1 MTKQKKS
8 FFEKLT
14 GIQRIDDEENEIEI
28 NDTSLPSKKK
38 EEIDLGLDDKE
49 EVDNDFFEKEDDDFK
64 AKDDPFE
71 EKLNETTTDDF
82 EEDDFSAVEEEDD
95 EDIVAPPKP
104 SKTPVKKDLSD
115 EEVEEVDAEGQL
127 TIDVYQTNKDIVIKS
142 TIAGVKPEDLDVDI
156 NSEMVT
162 IKGKRTQD
170 EEIDVENYYY
180 QECYWGPFS
189 RSIILP
195 VEIVTEKAEA
205 TMKNGILTI
214 RLPKMEVA
222 KTRKL
227 QVRGF

>member
-1 MTKQKKS
+1 E
-8 FFEKLT
+8 F
-14 GIQRIDDEENEIEI
+14 
-28 NDTSLPSKKK
+28 PS
-38 EEIDLGLDDKE
+38 
-49 EVDNDFFEKEDDDFK
+49 
-64 AKDDPFE
+64 KDDPAKNEKKSLSVKPDNEIKE
-71 EKLNETTTDDF
+71 ETGDDLISPITPAEPTKL
-82 EEDDFSAVEEEDD
+82 AVEPEKKD
-95 EDIVAPPKP
+95 ED
-104 SKTPVKKDLSD
+104 
-115 EEVEEVDAEGQL
+115 EEEPEVDAEGQL
-127 TIDVYQTNKDIVIKS
+127 TIDVYQTDKDIVIKS

-162 IKGKRTQD
+162 VKGKRTQD
-170 EEIDVENYYY
+170 EEADSENYYY

-222 KTRKL
+222 RSRKL

>member
-14 GIQRIDDEENEIEI
+14 GIQKVDDESEIEITDSSKPEEKELQETDDPYEFPTNEEKEEPKNDLFEENEKQADEI
-28 NDTSLPSKKK
+28 VEESGEDLITPASSAPEPKPEENERPEKPEE
-38 EEIDLGLDDKE
+38 EEIG
-49 EVDNDFFEKEDDDFK
+49 
-64 AKDDPFE
+64 
-71 EKLNETTTDDF
+71 
-82 EEDDFSAVEEEDD
+82 
-95 EDIVAPPKP
+95 
-104 SKTPVKKDLSD
+104 
-115 EEVEEVDAEGQL
+115 VDAEGQL
-127 TIDVYQTNKDIVIKS
+127 TIDVYQTPKDIVIKS

-162 IKGKRTQD
+162 IKGKRTQED
-170 EEIDVENYYY
+170 EVDSEDYYY
-180 QECYWGPFS
+180 QECYWGTFS

-214 RLPKMEVA
+214 KLPKMEVA
-222 KTRKL
+222 KSRKL

>member
-14 GIQRIDDEENEIEI
+14 GIQRIEDESEIEINDSSLPKKEIIEDDPYEFPTKNNSSEEIEDDDDDFFKEKSHSELEENEIEEE
-28 NDTSLPSKKK
+28 DLVGPSTPKESKPSFKK
-38 EEIDLGLDDKE
+38 EM
-49 EVDNDFFEKEDDDFK
+49 
-64 AKDDPFE
+64 
-71 EKLNETTTDDF
+71 
-82 EEDDFSAVEEEDD
+82 EEEP
-95 EDIVAPPKP
+95 E
-104 SKTPVKKDLSD
+104 L
-115 EEVEEVDAEGQL
+115 DAEGQL
-127 TIDVYQTNKDIVIKS
+127 TIDVYQTDKDIVIKS
-142 TIAGVKPEDLDVDI
+142 TIAGVKPENLDIDI

-170 EEIDVENYYY
+170 EEVDSENYYY

-205 TMKNGILTI
+205 TMKNGILTV

-222 KTRKL
+222 RTRKL